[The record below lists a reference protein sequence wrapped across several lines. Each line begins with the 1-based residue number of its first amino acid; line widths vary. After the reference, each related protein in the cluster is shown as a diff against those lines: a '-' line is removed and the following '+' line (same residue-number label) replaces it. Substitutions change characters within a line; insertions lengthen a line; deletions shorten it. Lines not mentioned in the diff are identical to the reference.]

1 MVIRLITFAW
11 LFLAAL
17 PLATAATFTA
27 SFDRT
32 TTHIGE
38 SVLLTLQLDT
48 SADGEPDL
56 TPLNTDFEIIN
67 RNKSSNINII
77 NGSMQ
82 RNTVV
87 QVTLMPRHEGMLSI
101 KPIQWD
107 AYVSQPLKL
116 NVQPEDQGNGPDSG
130 SNRDLFLDVTVT
142 TQRPYVQA
150 QVIYTVRLF
159 RAVNLTQ
166 AQLSEP
172 TADHLVAQRLGE
184 DSNYETTRHGRRY
197 AVTERRYALFPQ
209 QSGKLK
215 IPPLRLD
222 ASVSNNRFA
231 FAQGQP
237 TRINS
242 KTIELDVQP
251 IPAHWQASAW
261 LAAESVSLSE
271 IWPTQSAPFRVGEAI
286 TRTLQIT
293 AQGVTAAQLPPLLEK
308 TATLPGLKRYPDQP
322 VLKDETH
329 KEGITATRQ
338 EKIAIIPM
346 QAGDFRLPAI
356 QLSWWNTKT
365 GQAETA
371 NITAHTI
378 HVLAAE
384 ASQNSGKAPSTALH
398 NGGRSEIATTSTT
411 TPGTAPGTT
420 AENHYADNNRLWMLL
435 ALFFAVAWLLTLL
448 IWWQQHRK
456 HHTAQALAPENE
468 PQPGIGKLKK
478 EIERA
483 CKANDASHC
492 MRLLL
497 QWGQNRFP
505 DAAITHI
512 QRLAALPAL
521 TAAPE
526 WPQQLTQL
534 EHACFSS
541 SAPEWDGDVFWQCFS
556 TLKTEAANGKLAG
569 RAPLQPL
576 YPI

>member
-11 LFLAAL
+11 LFLVAL

-32 TTHIGE
+32 ITHIGG

-67 RNKSSNINII
+67 QNKSSNINII

-87 QVTLMPRHEGMLSI
+87 QVTLMPRREGILSI

-107 AYVSQPLKL
+107 AYLSQPLRL
-116 NVQPEDQGNGPDSG
+116 NVQSADQSSGPDSD
-130 SNRDLFLDVTVT
+130 SNRDLFLDVAVT

-150 QVIYTVRLF
+150 QVIYTARLF

-197 AVTERRYALFPQ
+197 VVTERRYALFPQ

-215 IPPLRLD
+215 IPALRLD
-222 ASVSNNRFA
+222 ASVSSNRFS

-242 KTIELDVQP
+242 KAIELDVQP

-261 LAAESVSLSE
+261 LAAESVNLSE
-271 IWPTQSAPFRVGEAI
+271 SWPTQSAAFRVGEAI

-371 NITAHTI
+371 NIAARTI

-384 ASQNSGKAPSTALH
+384 VSQNSGKAPPSTALH
-398 NGGRSEIATTSTT
+398 NGDRSETATTSTT
-411 TPGTAPGTT
+411 APGIT
-420 AENHYADNNRLWMLL
+420 AENHNVDNNRLWMLL

-448 IWWQQHRK
+448 LWWQQHRK
-456 HHTAQALAPENE
+456 HHTAQVLAPENE

-492 MRLLL
+492 IRLLL
-497 QWGQNRFP
+497 QWGQSRFP

-512 QRLAALPAL
+512 QALATLPTL
-521 TAAPE
+521 TATPE
-526 WPQQLTQL
+526 WAQQLTQL
-534 EHACFSS
+534 EHACFSG
-541 SAPEWDGDVFWQCFS
+541 SAPKWNGDVFWQHFS
-556 TLKTEAANGKLAG
+556 TLKIEADNGKPAG